1 VGPREGRTGNERL
14 RLPFKAAY
22 LFRPGAIV
30 PLHGVRSKT
39 RWVRLI
45 YPVIAPVIPLWRMI
59 APDTITTSEQ
69 VGRAMLRVA
78 REGYPK
84 PILETADI
92 NRL

>member
-1 VGPREGRTGNERL
+1 
-14 RLPFKAAY
+14 
-22 LFRPGAIV
+22 
-30 PLHGVRSKT
+30 
-39 RWVRLI
+39 VRLI
-45 YPVIAPVIPLWRMI
+45 YPLLVPVIPLWRAV

-78 REGYPK
+78 REGYGK